1 MNQQINGFSICRG
14 CPLITHIFF
23 ANDSLIFGKA
33 MLEECAEIQRVL
45 QVYEQSSGQQ
55 LNRSKTSLFFSPNT
69 ADELKESIRA
79 MFGVSEIQPHE
90 SYLRLPSL
98 VGRSKNNTFANLK
111 QRVANKVSGWKEKLL
126 TTASKEILIKAVA
139 QAVPS
144 YSMSCFLLPK
154 KLCDELTRLI

>member
-1 MNQQINGFSICRG
+1 
-14 CPLITHIFF
+14 
-23 ANDSLIFGKA
+23 
-33 MLEECAEIQRVL
+33 
-45 QVYEQSSGQQ
+45 
-55 LNRSKTSLFFSPNT
+55 
-69 ADELKESIRA
+69 
-79 MFGVSEIQPHE
+79 MFGASEFQPHE
-90 SYLRLPSL
+90 SYFKLPTL

-126 TTASKEILIKAVA
+126 TTAGKEILINAIA

>member
-1 MNQQINGFSICRG
+1 MGLFHYDPFLDLN
-14 CPLITHIFF
+14 
-23 ANDSLIFGKA
+23 K
-33 MLEECAEIQRVL
+33 
-45 QVYEQSSGQQ
+45 VYEQSSGQQ
-55 LNRSKTSLFFSPNT
+55 LNQSKTSLFFSPNT
-69 ADELKESIRA
+69 ADELKESIKA
-79 MFGVSEIQPHE
+79 MFGASEIRPHE

-126 TTASKEILIKAVA
+126 TTTGKEILIKAVA

-154 KLCDELTRLI
+154 KLYDELTRLI